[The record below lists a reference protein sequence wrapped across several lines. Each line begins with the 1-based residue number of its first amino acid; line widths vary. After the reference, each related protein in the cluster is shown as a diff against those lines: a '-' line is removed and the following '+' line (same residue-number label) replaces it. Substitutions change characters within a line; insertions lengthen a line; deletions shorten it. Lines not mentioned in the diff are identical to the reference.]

1 MGDVTRPLYDYDVI
15 SEDWGEVPK
24 SLAEAA
30 DGESI
35 LRRER
40 LFKAGD
46 DAGFEHDDEQI
57 GVLYLE
63 ERRSVETGE
72 VVCRAVFR
80 FEDEDSLTA
89 SGALP
94 ETTGEAGASVGSGRL
109 GIVGGSGKFKRARGQ
124 ATVQVMN
131 PKRWSADDLLGGP

>member
-1 MGDVTRPLYDYDVI
+1 MGEVVRPLYDYDVI

-40 LFKAGD
+40 LYKASD
-46 DAGFEHDDEQI
+46 VTGFDHDDEQI

-63 ERRSVETGE
+63 ERRSIETGE

-80 FEDEDSLTA
+80 FEDDQDSLTA

-94 ETTGEAGASVGSGRL
+94 ETSGEAGASVGSGRL

-124 ATVQVMN
+124 TTVEVMN
-131 PKRWSADDLLGGP
+131 PKRWSADDSPSP